1 MTDCAKDS
9 DCKRNRGE
17 KVTDPE
23 VQNTDLTVQTRKGLI
38 YEENLWCNFMSKQIK
53 TRYILPHQKF

>member
-1 MTDCAKDS
+1 MTDCAKVS

-23 VQNTDLTVQTRKGLI
+23 VQNIDLTVQTRKGLI
-38 YEENLWCNFMSKQIK
+38 YEGKPLAQFYE
-53 TRYILPHQKF
+53 

>member
-1 MTDCAKDS
+1 MFDCAKDS
-9 DCKRNRGE
+9 DCKGNRGK

-23 VQNTDLTVQTRKGLI
+23 VQNTDLTVQTRKGLMR
-38 YEENLWCNFMSKQIK
+38 ENLWRNFMSKQIK

>member
-9 DCKRNRGE
+9 DCKRNRRE

-23 VQNTDLTVQTRKGLI
+23 VQNIDLTVQTRKGLI
-38 YEENLWCNFMSKQIK
+38 YEGKPLAQFYE
-53 TRYILPHQKF
+53 